1 MRDLRFDVFV
11 TEAILKKKVCTC
23 FLNFSR
29 LESINHLRH
38 NLENDLKVYFR
49 GQVFYILEV
58 KALKK
63 TIQKRCIY
71 TAYIDDVYIPP
82 WPTECKTRDRI
93 RNTFKTYIYVLGLQ
107 NEIGPAKSRVDQGR
121 IYTSL
126 AYKGLNL
133 LKTFP

>member
-1 MRDLRFDVFV
+1 MFL
-11 TEAILKKKVCTC
+11 TEAILKKKACTC

-49 GQVFYILEV
+49 GQVFYILEA

-63 TIQKRCIY
+63 TIQKICLY

-82 WPTECKTRDRI
+82 WPTECKTRDRM
-93 RNTFKTYIYVLGLQ
+93 RNTFKRYIYVLGLQ
-107 NEIGPAKSRVDQGR
+107 NEIGPAKSRVHQGR
-121 IYTSL
+121 IYMSL
-126 AYKGLNL
+126 TYKGLNL

>member
-1 MRDLRFDVFV
+1 MRDLRFDVFL
-11 TEAILKKKVCTC
+11 TEAILKKKACTC

-82 WPTECKTRDRI
+82 WPTECKTRDRM